1 MTDVL
6 AAALAADPFVLLLAL
21 GGAALVVCLALA
33 TGGREGKKQS
43 QRIDQA
49 LTRARQSDGPT
60 GAPSLR
66 VATESRGLDDIMRRL
81 LPRPE
86 LLRQR
91 LSRTGRQISIGTYG
105 LICIAVT
112 LAAMGATMLA
122 DLPLAISVPAG
133 VILGLWLPHFGVGW
147 AAGRREKKFLDYFPD
162 AIGLMVRGLKSG
174 LPITE
179 SFQIVAQEVP
189 GPVGEEFRRIT
200 DQMRLGQPLEVAMW
214 DAVKRIGLP
223 EMKFLVVTLSVQ
235 RETGGNLAETLE
247 NLDNI
252 LRRRRQMKL
261 KVRAMSSEARA
272 SAAIIGSLPFIMT
285 GVLMIMNGPYIMT
298 LFTTST
304 GHVLLTAGCSSM
316 TIGIGI
322 ITKLAKFEI

>member
-1 MTDVL
+1 MSDVL
-6 AAALAADPFVLLLAL
+6 AAALDFDPIVLLLAL
-21 GGAALVVCLALA
+21 GGAALVVCLSLA
-33 TGGREGKKQS
+33 MGGGDDKRRS
-43 QRIDQA
+43 QRIDKA
-49 LTRARQSDGPT
+49 LIRARKADGPS

-66 VATESRGLDDIMRRL
+66 LNTEGGGLDDIMRRL

-91 LSRTGRQISIGTYG
+91 LSRTGRPISIGTYG
-105 LICIAVT
+105 LIC
-112 LAAMGATMLA
+112 LAAGLVVTGGLLLL
-122 DLPLAISVPAG
+122 DLSLVIAIPAG

-147 AAGRREKKFLDYFPD
+147 AAGRRERKFLAYFPD

-200 DQMRLGQPLEVAMW
+200 DQMRLGQQLEAAMW

-223 EMKFLVVTLSVQ
+223 EIKFLVVTLSVQ

-285 GVLMIMNGPYIMT
+285 AVLMVMNGPYIMT

-304 GHVLLTAGCSSM
+304 GHILLTAGCSSM
-316 TIGIGI
+316 AIGIAI

>member
-6 AAALAADPFVLLLAL
+6 SAILDLDPFVLLMAV
-21 GGAALVVCLALA
+21 GGAALVVCLSLAL
-33 TGGREGKKQS
+33 GGGQDKRRS
-43 QRIDQA
+43 QRVDKA
-49 LTRARQSDGPT
+49 LTRARRTDGPS

-66 VATESRGLDDIMRRL
+66 VSTETGGLDDLMHRL

-86 LLRQR
+86 LLRER
-91 LSRTGRQISIGTYG
+91 LSRTGQQISIGSYG
-105 LICIAVT
+105 LICLAVA
-112 LAAMGATMLA
+112 LVVMGGLFFAN
-122 DLPLAISVPAG
+122 LPLVIVIPGG

-147 AAGRREKKFLDYFPD
+147 AAGRRERKFLDYFPD

-174 LPITE
+174 LPISE

-200 DQMRLGQPLEVAMW
+200 DQMRLGQQLEAAMW
-214 DAVKRIGLP
+214 DAVKRVGLP
-223 EMKFLVVTLSVQ
+223 EIKFLVVTLSIQ

-285 GVLMIMNGPYIMT
+285 AVLMVMNGPYIMT

-304 GHVLLTAGCSSM
+304 GHILLTAGCSSM
-316 TIGIGI
+316 AIGIGI